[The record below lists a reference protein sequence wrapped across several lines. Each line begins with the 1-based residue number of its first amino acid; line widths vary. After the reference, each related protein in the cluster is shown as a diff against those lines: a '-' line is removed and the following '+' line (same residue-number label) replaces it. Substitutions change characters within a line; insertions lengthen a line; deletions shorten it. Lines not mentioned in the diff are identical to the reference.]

1 MRGVRGGAS
10 AAATARAGSGR
21 FTAIGGMRRQRVY
34 AVDAALF
41 ATVMLVV
48 LALIA
53 RDGVSGAT
61 DRVVFGIQLAL
72 WSVVMTAFP
81 AVLRAA
87 LRESHPKPH
96 TFEADR

>member
-1 MRGVRGGAS
+1 
-10 AAATARAGSGR
+10 
-21 FTAIGGMRRQRVY
+21 MRRRRVY
-34 AVDAALF
+34 AVVAALF

-61 DRVVFGIQLAL
+61 DRVVFGVQLAL

-81 AVLRAA
+81 AVLCAA
-87 LRESHPKPH
+87 LRESHTKPH
-96 TFEADR
+96 TIDVDR